1 MRQRY
6 VVTYDISDPTRLRK
20 VFKTMKGYGTH
31 LQLSVF
37 SCDLTELTMVRLK
50 DALTRAIN
58 TDEDAVLFIDIGP
71 SDGRGMES
79 FECLGRATAPPVKG
93 PKII

>member
-6 VVTYDISDPTRLRK
+6 VVTYDVCDPVRLRR
-20 VFKTMKGYGTH
+20 VFKTLKGYGTH

-37 SCDLTELTMVRLK
+37 SCDLTELTLVKLK
-50 DALTRAIN
+50 SSLMDIIN
-58 TDEDAVLFIDIGP
+58 VEQDAVLFIDVGP

-79 FECLGRATAPPVKG
+79 FECLGVATAPPVKG